1 MATRVGYCGG
11 SKQQPTYHALGD
23 HAETIE
29 IDFDAEKIS
38 YAEML
43 DLFWEQHAPVRAPWK
58 RQYMSAI
65 YVANDAQR
73 AIAEESKASRE
84 DAAKTKLY
92 TEIAPL
98 AETRFWRAEDYHQ
111 KYALRHD
118 RLFMR
123 ELGEVYDARAFV
135 DSTVAARLNGFVSG
149 DGEPALLDAE
159 IDRYG
164 LSPDAQRHLRSIVGG
179 AKRW

>member
-1 MATRVGYCGG
+1 VATRVGYCGG
-11 SKQQPTYHALGD
+11 TKPHPTYHALGD

-29 IDFDAEKIS
+29 IDFDADAID
-38 YAEML
+38 YAAML
-43 DLFWEQHAPVRAPWK
+43 DLFWDQHAPVRAAWK
-58 RQYMSAI
+58 RQYMSA
-65 YVANDAQR
+65 VFFANDAQR
-73 AIAEESKASRE
+73 AIAEESKAKRE
-84 DAAKTKLY
+84 EAAQRELY

-98 AETRFWRAEDYHQ
+98 DRFWRAEDYHQ

-123 ELGEVYDARAFV
+123 ELSEVYDARAFV

-149 DGEPALLDAE
+149 DGDPALLDAE

-164 LSPDAQRHLRSIVGG
+164 LSPDAQHHLRSIVGG

>member
-1 MATRVGYCGG
+1 
-11 SKQQPTYHALGD
+11 
-23 HAETIE
+23 
-29 IDFDAEKIS
+29 
-38 YAEML
+38 ML
-43 DLFWEQHAPVRAPWK
+43 ELFWEQHAPIRAPWK

-65 YVANDAQR
+65 FYADDAQR
-73 AIAEESKASRE
+73 TIAQESKARRE
-84 DAAKTKLY
+84 EAAKRTLY

-98 AETRFWRAEDYHQ
+98 DRFWRAEDYHQ
-111 KYALRHD
+111 KYGLRHD

-123 ELGEVYDARAFV
+123 ELAAVYDERAFE

-149 DGEPALLDAE
+149 DGDPSVLEAE

-164 LSPDAQRHLRSIVGG
+164 LSPDAQRHLRSIVGS

>member
-1 MATRVGYCGG
+1 VATRVGYCGG
-11 SKQQPTYHALGD
+11 SKQHPTYHALGD

-29 IDFDAEKIS
+29 IDFDADAIS
-38 YAEML
+38 YAQVL

-73 AIAEESKASRE
+73 AIAEQSKAARE
-84 DAAKTKLY
+84 RATKRTMY

-98 AETRFWRAEDYHQ
+98 PETRFWRAEDYHQ

-118 RLFMR
+118 RLFMK
-123 ELGEVYDARAFV
+123 ELGAVYDERAFE

-149 DGEPALLDAE
+149 DGDPALLDRE

-164 LSPDAQRHLRSIVGG
+164 LSPDARRHLRAIVGG